1 MKNKKTKI
9 RMRLQFYLKLKSAA
23 LLVTCEK
30 HITNIKEAKHDRT
43 QTEN

>member
-30 HITNIKEAKHDRT
+30 TYYKY
-43 QTEN
+43 